1 MVLTPEIIEHNK
13 KIKKPYAAKIHS
25 SGLLDLIF
33 SELRII
39 ETEDDTTHLGS
50 RRLGLNDTSEEQD
63 LNTTQAS
70 VKIFGKQVETESPIK
85 GLQMYIEPG
94 DSSNMEML
102 SFKYSAKSFDID
114 KLSFELLFENPNHV
128 SYNVEPETLKIE
140 LTDFRD
146 NDGGLIV
153 KKQTI

>member
-1 MVLTPEIIEHNK
+1 
-13 KIKKPYAAKIHS
+13 
-25 SGLLDLIF
+25 
-33 SELRII
+33 
-39 ETEDDTTHLGS
+39 
-50 RRLGLNDTSEEQD
+50 
-63 LNTTQAS
+63 
-70 VKIFGKQVETESPIK
+70 
-85 GLQMYIEPG
+85 MYIEPG

-153 KKQTI
+153 KK